1 MLVRETVIGSKGLP
15 MESAVRL
22 MRRANE
28 YSCLVALQRGDRSV
42 NAKSL
47 LGILSLAAESGDTV
61 RLIADGADE
70 EEAVRDLLLFFE
82 ETHGEKP

>member
-1 MLVRETVIGSKGLP
+1 MVKETVIGANGLT

-28 YSCLVALQRGDRSV
+28 YACIVAMQRGDRSV

-47 LGILSLAAESGDTV
+47 LGILSLSAEAGDKV
-61 RLIADGADE
+61 RLIVDGADE
-70 EEAVRDLLLFFE
+70 DAAMRDLLLFFE
-82 ETHGEKP
+82 ETDKDNP